1 MRNILKVALV
11 ISLAAALAAVPL
23 ACGGGGGDD
32 DDSSDKNYVAREA
45 ITGTLA
51 SETELD
57 NSALDIIGRVKAG
70 QYGLQEGLDD
80 LVDQTMVLTSLII
93 DVAAPDKP
101 PDMNLAEA
109 QTLTEEYLRNR
120 VHQLERALS
129 AQSGEELEPLYMADK
144 AELDVM
150 RARIAELLVMYSP
163 DLEKILE

>member
-1 MRNILKVALV
+1 MGKSLRIITIIV
-11 ISLAAALAAVPL
+11 LAAALAAVPL
-23 ACGGGGGDD
+23 ACGGGDGDD
-32 DDSSDKNYVAREA
+32 SDSSDKNYVAREA

-51 SETELD
+51 SEKELD
-57 NSALDIIGRVKAG
+57 RSALDIIGRVKAG
-70 QYGLQEGLDD
+70 QYELQDGLDD

-93 DVAAPDKP
+93 DVAAPDEP

-144 AELDVM
+144 AELDGV
-150 RARIAELLVMYSP
+150 RNRISELLIMYSP
-163 DLEKILE
+163 DLEKSIQ